1 MKYMMEK
8 FLLEISITNKST
20 GEVIIKSTCVM
31 IEKDCDKFLKS
42 QLKFINELKSFTDLN
57 IEISYNKI

>member
-1 MKYMMEK
+1 MEK
-8 FLLEISITNKST
+8 FLLEISIANKST

>member
-1 MKYMMEK
+1 MEK

>member
-1 MKYMMEK
+1 MEK
-8 FLLEISITNKST
+8 FLLELTITNKST

>member
-1 MKYMMEK
+1 MMEK

>member
-1 MKYMMEK
+1 MEK

-31 IEKDCDKFLKS
+31 VEKDCDKFLKS